1 MYEKL
6 VMRFII
12 ERHMMLLLNS
22 SVGFWHF
29 LIVEGALG
37 DEQVSDVVPV
47 ACQAA
52 AQAGVP
58 SVCVSNFRYVFIV
71 LAPPGDNIEVFVRGA
86 MKQSPFSW
94 DVDEYS
100 WTIPTILSL

>member
-1 MYEKL
+1 
-6 VMRFII
+6 
-12 ERHMMLLLNS
+12 MLLLNS
-22 SVGFWHF
+22 SVGFWLF

-37 DEQVSDVVPV
+37 DEQVSDIVPV

-71 LAPPGDNIEVFVRGA
+71 LAPPGVGGGVVWGYKPRAIKSYLSGGYKA
-86 MKQSPFSW
+86 MPIFMGCS
-94 DVDEYS
+94 
-100 WTIPTILSL
+100 

>member
-12 ERHMMLLLNS
+12 ERHIMLLLNS

-58 SVCVSNFRYVFIV
+58 SVCVSNFRYVGICQGGYEAKPIFM
-71 LAPPGDNIEVFVRGA
+71 GC
-86 MKQSPFSW
+86 
-94 DVDEYS
+94 
-100 WTIPTILSL
+100 

>member
-1 MYEKL
+1 
-6 VMRFII
+6 
-12 ERHMMLLLNS
+12 MLLLNS
-22 SVGFWHF
+22 SVGFWLF

-37 DEQVSDVVPV
+37 GEQVSDIVPV

-71 LAPPGDNIEVFVRGA
+71 LAPPGGGGLGI
-86 MKQSPFSW
+86 
-94 DVDEYS
+94 
-100 WTIPTILSL
+100 